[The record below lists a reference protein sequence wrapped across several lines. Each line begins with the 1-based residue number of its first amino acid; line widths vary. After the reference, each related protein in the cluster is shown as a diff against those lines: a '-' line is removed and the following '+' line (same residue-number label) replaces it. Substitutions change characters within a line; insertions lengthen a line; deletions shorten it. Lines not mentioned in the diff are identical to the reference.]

1 MFKKVLTSA
10 LAVFA
15 GAAISISAASA
26 NLITIDDGL
35 GTIDCTA
42 SCEAFTGAGGNGA
55 EPTGAGVLSGL
66 LADYYDGTPS
76 NEAKE
81 AERLSI
87 LVSGSTGLFSASDAT
102 KTAGN
107 SGSMSFSTLAEY
119 VVLKIGNVAVF
130 LKNTSGGLLTI
141 DYTSFPGAGS
151 GLSHYTEF
159 GQVSQVPLPAAAWLM
174 IAGLSGLGFAG
185 RRKAAV

>member
-1 MFKKVLTSA
+1 MFKKIAMIAAAAATLG
-10 LAVFA
+10 F
-15 GAAISISAASA
+15 GAANA

-55 EPTGAGVLSGL
+55 EPTGMGVLSGL

-76 NEAKE
+76 SESAEAD
-81 AERLSI
+81 RLSI
-87 LVSGSTGLFSASDAT
+87 LVSGSTGLFAGTDGT
-102 KTAGN
+102 RTIGN

-130 LKNTSGGLLTI
+130 VKNTSGGLLEI
-141 DYTSFPGAGS
+141 DFTSFAGQGS

-185 RRKAAV
+185 RRKAAA